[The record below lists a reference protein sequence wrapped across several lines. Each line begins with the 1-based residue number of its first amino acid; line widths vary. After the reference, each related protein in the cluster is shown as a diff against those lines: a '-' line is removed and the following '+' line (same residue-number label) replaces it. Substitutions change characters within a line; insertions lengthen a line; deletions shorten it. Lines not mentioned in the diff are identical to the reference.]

1 MDRLKEPQVRSEWGK
16 LISGN
21 ISEEWAFSLL
31 FNLFS
36 LVQGLR
42 TVTTWKI
49 KKYTYS

>member
-1 MDRLKEPQVRSEWGK
+1 MDRLKEQQVHSEWGK

-36 LVQGLR
+36 SR
-42 TVTTWKI
+42 TKDSD
-49 KKYTYS
+49 YMEN